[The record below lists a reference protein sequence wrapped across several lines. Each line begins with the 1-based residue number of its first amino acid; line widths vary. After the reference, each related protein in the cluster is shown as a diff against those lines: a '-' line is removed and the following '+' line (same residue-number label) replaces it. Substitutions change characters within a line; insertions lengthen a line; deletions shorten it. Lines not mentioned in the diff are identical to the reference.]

1 MVKFTFLCYLPLRYL
16 PHQHLQDL
24 FEHTVCYHLHPINGT
39 VFTYSLVLLHSEKT
53 QIEIG
58 TLTNAAIRDGC
69 IPQENMVDAPEDKQ
83 YLFLRW
89 KMFVTF
95 CSSKNIC
102 VTTASLGP
110 EYR

>member
-1 MVKFTFLCYLPLRYL
+1 VVKFTFLLYLPLHYL
-16 PHQHLQDL
+16 PLQHLQDL
-24 FEHTVCYHLHPINGT
+24 FEHTVCYRLLPINGT

-53 QIEIG
+53 QTEIG
-58 TLTNAAIRDGC
+58 TLTHAAIRDCC
-69 IPQENMVDAPEDKQ
+69 IPQENMVDAPEDMQ

-95 CSSKNIC
+95 CSSENIC
-102 VTTASLGP
+102 VTTTSLGP